1 MQSLTGVRRRWY
13 HWRTMQKTAI
23 LDITKRVASAVAVA
37 LFVALVPLLLIASGV
52 RLVINLP
59 ALYSYGFDRYGISEY
74 TSIERA
80 DLIAAGAAIRDYFN
94 NDEEDLI
101 IRVFVRGVLT
111 ESLYNAREI
120 HHMRDVKA
128 LVRGAYAVQIIAA
141 LYMAAFAAVG
151 FGLRR
156 RAFLPLLGRCVSG
169 GGVLTLALV
178 GAVGVGALVGFDRL
192 FLLFHLISFSND
204 FWQLDPR
211 RDYLIA
217 MFPQGFF
224 FDATMLIAALTIL
237 GAALCVAIP
246 RVAQRWAARRAANG
260 GKP

>member
-1 MQSLTGVRRRWY
+1 MSGGLRFGHR
-13 HWRTMQKTAI
+13 MANSI
-23 LDITKRVASAVAVA
+23 LDITKRAASAVAVA
-37 LFVALVPLLLIASGV
+37 LFIALVPLLLIASGV

-59 ALYSYGFDRYGISEY
+59 ALYSYGFDRYGIAEY
-74 TSIERA
+74 TGIERA

-128 LVRGAYAVQIIAA
+128 LVRGVYAVQTLAA

-156 RAFLPLLGRCVSG
+156 KGFLPLLGRCMSG
-169 GGVLTLALV
+169 GGILTLALV

-246 RVAQRWAARRAANG
+246 RVAQRWIERRAANG

>member
-1 MQSLTGVRRRWY
+1 MQT
-13 HWRTMQKTAI
+13 QTAI
-23 LDITKRVASAVAVA
+23 TDIARRGARAVAIGLFIA
-37 LFVALVPLLLIASGV
+37 LTPLLLIASGA

-59 ALYSYGFDRYGISEY
+59 ALYSYGFDRYRIAEY
-74 TSIERA
+74 TGIERA

-128 LVRGAYAVQIIAA
+128 LVRGVYAAQTLAA
-141 LYMAAFAAVG
+141 LYMAAFAAAG

-156 RAFLPLLGRCVSG
+156 WAFLPLLGRCVSG
-169 GGVLTLALV
+169 GGMLTLALV

-237 GAALCVAIP
+237 GAALCAAVP
-246 RVAQRWAARRAANG
+246 RVAQRRAGRRAANG